1 MEEEQAWQ
9 RGREGWVRKERMR
22 KERGLELFSF
32 LKMIFSVASDMFW
45 HLIRLNIIFIRLRP
59 GLWFTKG

>member
-1 MEEEQAWQ
+1 MTERE
-9 RGREGWVRKERMR
+9 REGVKKERMR

-32 LKMIFSVASDMFW
+32 LKLIFSVTSDMFW
-45 HLIRLNIIFIRLRP
+45 HLLRLNIIFIRLQP